1 MATLRPEDEQAE
13 REAADWFAK
22 LNTLSITTNALERF
36 QDWRRVPANDAAYE
50 RMEALWEVGG
60 RLQGHPDIQRGVARA
75 LNRRA
80 PIQQVLG
87 LWRRPI
93 PRRTGAIAL
102 AAGLILAIGISIITV
117 QSGQYRTGVGEQR
130 LVTLEDGTRL
140 RLDTDSRVKVRLGDH
155 ERDVELLRGRA
166 FFDVAHDTSRPFI
179 VHADGTAV
187 RALGTRFDV
196 RLTGNAVK
204 VTLVEGSVEV
214 TQADRPKAW
223 RLAPGETLSPGETA
237 AQPKR
242 VDVAATTSWTS
253 GRLTFRETPLAQA
266 VAEVNRY
273 SRRKVVVDVARL
285 QQVPVNGVFDV
296 GDTEAFVAAVSDLF
310 ELTVEPKDSEI
321 RLTPKG

>member
-1 MATLRPEDEQAE
+1 MATLRPEDERAE

-22 LNTLSITTNALERF
+22 LNTLSISTAALERF
-36 QDWRRVPANDAAYE
+36 QDWRRIPANDAAYE

-60 RLQGHPDIQRGVARA
+60 RLKGDPDIQRGVARA
-75 LNRRA
+75 LNHRA
-80 PIQQVLG
+80 PMQQVLG

-102 AAGLILAIGISIITV
+102 AAGLILAIGLSIIVV

-130 LVTLEDGTRL
+130 LVTLADGTRL
-140 RLDTDSRVKVRLGDH
+140 RLDTDSRVKVRLGDR
-155 ERDVELLRGRA
+155 ERDVQLLRGRA

-196 RLTGNAVK
+196 RLAGEEVK

-214 TQADRPKAW
+214 TQADAPKAW
-223 RLAPGETLSPGETA
+223 RLNPGESLSPRE
-237 AQPKR
+237 AQARPRR

-273 SRRKVVVDVARL
+273 SRQKVVIDGSRL
-285 QQVPVNGVFDV
+285 QQVPISGVFDV
-296 GDTEAFVAAVSDLF
+296 GDTEAFVAAVADLF
-310 ELTVEPKDSEI
+310 ELTPQSQDGEI
-321 RLTPKG
+321 RLTPKA

>member
-223 RLAPGETLSPGETA
+223 RLAPGETLSPRETA